1 MFYNCK
7 LLYNIDGLKYLDT
20 SKCKIRYKIYRY
32 IKMLNKI
39 KSHKKMDISKCI
51 NLSHMFKNAISNIKP
66 LEKFDAS
73 KYLILIIYSL
83 DVQLYQ
89 I

>member
-39 KSHKKMDISKCI
+39 KSHKKWDISKCI
-51 NLSHMFKNAISNIKP
+51 NLSHMF
-66 LEKFDAS
+66 
-73 KYLILIIYSL
+73 
-83 DVQLYQ
+83 
-89 I
+89 